1 MNSILSVIPNGERR
15 LAGMLKSM
23 LDDLPDSGYTDRP
36 VEGLDSGDD
45 PDTRYQAPQS

>member
-1 MNSILSVIPNGERR
+1 MKSILSVSPNGERR
-15 LAGMLKSM
+15 LAGMPNNV
-23 LDDLPDSGYTDRP
+23 LDDLPDNGCTDRP